1 MNETLTGLVDTSDNM
16 GELFLTEEGL
26 RIVYEIRSARPSLGN
41 YLYQRLC
48 RLAKMLGGKCTTDWF
63 YPSWSFQPES
73 RLRSIASEAYR
84 ELFGCDAQYLTVHA
98 GLEVGFFS
106 EKKPELDAISIGPDC
121 WNFHSPSE
129 EMSISSVRRV
139 YRLLCNILA
148 RCR

>member
-1 MNETLTGLVDTSDNM
+1 M
-16 GELFLTEEGL
+16 
-26 RIVYEIRSARPSLGN
+26 RSAPPAPASAITYTSGFAGWLRCWAENARRIGSILPGLSSRSPGS
-41 YLYQRLC
+41 
-48 RLAKMLGGKCTTDWF
+48 G
-63 YPSWSFQPES
+63 
-73 RLRSIASEAYR
+73 RLRAKPIAS
-84 ELFGCDAQYLTVHA
+84 LFGCDAQYLTVHA